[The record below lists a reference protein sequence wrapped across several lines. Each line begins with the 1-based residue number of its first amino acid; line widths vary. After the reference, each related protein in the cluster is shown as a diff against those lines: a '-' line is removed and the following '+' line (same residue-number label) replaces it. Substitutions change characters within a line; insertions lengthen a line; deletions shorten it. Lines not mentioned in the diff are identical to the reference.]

1 MPRAKKF
8 REGNCDSKRTPQM
21 LLAQSKV
28 KANFHL
34 GSRRLRDPEQRIDSK
49 DIVTDLG

>member
-8 REGNCDSKRTPQM
+8 REGNCNSKRTPQM

-28 KANFHL
+28 KLTFTWAAADL
-34 GSRRLRDPEQRIDSK
+34 SDPEQRIDSN
-49 DIVTDLG
+49 DIVTDVG